1 MPRVSVVIPAYNAA
15 GFLPLTLKHALMAT
29 FRDYELVVVNDGSSD
44 DTAAICEGLDPRVR
58 VINQANMGMSAARN
72 SGIAGSDSEYVALLD
87 SDDIWHPQKLAAQVE
102 LLDDSPTVGLCF
114 GEFEAWDGLSPI
126 GFQGEVSAQR
136 LVPELSGWIYHQL
149 VLTSWALPS
158 TLTFRREVVRH
169 LGSFLAENSLNDD
182 WEFMIR
188 ASRYYRY
195 AKLRDVVTLYRQHPT
210 QMSRRLSHADSTRDM
225 REAMLQRYGMTD
237 VDGTPVDAGEL
248 RQRRYRTAMNFAS
261 AHLERGELGVGL
273 RTLREAARIGPWG
286 KELLVAP
293 ARALLRRALRT

>member
-1 MPRVSVVIPAYNAA
+1 VIPAYNAA
-15 GFLPLTLKHALMAT
+15 SFLPLTIKHALRST

-44 DTAAICEGLDPRVR
+44 DTAAICEGLDPRLR
-58 VINQANMGMSAARN
+58 VINQPNMGMSAARN

-102 LLDDSPTVGLCF
+102 LLDDSPTVGVCF
-114 GEFEAWDGLSPI
+114 GEFEAWDGQSPI
-126 GFQGEVSAQR
+126 RFQGEVSAQR

-210 QMSRRLSHADSTRDM
+210 
-225 REAMLQRYGMTD
+225 RYGMTD
-237 VDGTPVDAGEL
+237 VDGTPVDARKL
-248 RQRRYRTAMNFAS
+248 RQRRYRTAMNFAL

-273 RTLREAARIGPWG
+273 RTLREAVRIGPWD